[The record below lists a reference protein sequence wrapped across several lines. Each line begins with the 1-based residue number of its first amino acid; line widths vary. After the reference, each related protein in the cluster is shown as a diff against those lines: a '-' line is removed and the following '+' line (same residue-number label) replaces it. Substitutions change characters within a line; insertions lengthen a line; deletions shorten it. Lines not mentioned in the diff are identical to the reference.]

1 MTGQVAWVIGV
12 LIVYLAAILFI
23 GLWSMRYARFTLE
36 DYAMGSRSFG
46 FWILFSTVFAANISA
61 VTLIGIPGAAYHV
74 GWIMWP
80 YFVTSWGWFTPWLFW
95 LLSNRAWI
103 LGQRYGYMTQAEIIK
118 NRWDSPALGVLFSIC
133 LLFYSVPYLMTGI
146 QGGGNA
152 LAGLTGNAIPY
163 WAGCLIVAVI
173 VCAYLVA
180 GGMRG
185 AAWVN
190 TLQAAIFMI
199 GVVIIFFSVANVFGG
214 MTQATQQVAEKYPWL
229 LDRSKF
235 SWKTFYSYGFIVA
248 LSVPVFP
255 QVFMRMIT
263 GRSPRALKGTTMVYP
278 LAGLIV
284 FFTMAYSGMWGHL
297 AFPDL
302 KGAESDKILPMLLA
316 TYLHPALMA
325 VLGSAIFAALM
336 STLDSQLWAVSV
348 IFIKDFFLG
357 KKTTAVTVNEAQA
370 VKWSRIITILLTALA
385 FILAQF
391 KIIGIINIV
400 NFAFAG
406 FAVLIWPMLAALWWR
421 RCTKQAAAASIISSQ
436 FVLLGLQYGIL
447 PKAWAFGFL
456 PGLPAIIVGLV
467 VLVAVTYLTP
477 APVNKGT
484 QEFFETFAVIAPK
497 ESTSPLSAGRPAV

>member
-1 MTGQVAWVIGV
+1 MSAQVAWLIGV
-12 LIVYLAAILFI
+12 LIVFMAAILFI
-23 GLWSMRYARFTLE
+23 GLWSTRYAKHTLE

-46 FWILFSTVFAANISA
+46 FWVLFSTVFAANISA
-61 VTLIGIPGAAYHV
+61 VTIIGIPGAAYHN

-80 YFVTSWGWFTPWLFW
+80 YFVTSWAWFTPWLFW
-95 LLSNRAWI
+95 LLSNRSWI
-103 LGQRYGYMTQAEIIK
+103 LGQRFGYMTQAEIVK
-118 NRWDSPALGVLFSIC
+118 NRWDSPALGFLFSIC

-152 LAGLTGNAIPY
+152 LAGLTGNVIPY

-190 TLQAAIFMI
+190 TLQAAIFMV
-199 GVVIIFFSVANVFGG
+199 GVIIIFFSVANVFGG
-214 MTQATQQVAEKYPWL
+214 LTAATQQVADKYPWL

-235 SWKTFYSYGFIVA
+235 SWKIFYSYGFIVA

-263 GRSPRALKGTTMVYP
+263 GRTPKALKGTVMIYP

-284 FFTMAYSGMWGHL
+284 FFTMAYCGMWGHL
-297 AFPDL
+297 AFPEL
-302 KGAESDKILPMLLA
+302 KGAESDKILPMVLA
-316 TYLHPALMA
+316 AYLHPALMA

-348 IFIKDFFLG
+348 ILVKDFFLG
-357 KKTTAVTVNEAQA
+357 KKTTTISESQA
-370 VKWSRIITILLTALA
+370 VRWSRIITVSLAVLA

-391 KIIGIINIV
+391 QIVGIINIV

-406 FAVLIWPMLAALWWR
+406 FAVLIWPMAAALYWR

-447 PKAWAFGFL
+447 PKTWAFGFL

-467 VLVAVTYLTP
+467 VLVIVTYLTP
-477 APVNKGT
+477 VPANKGT
-484 QEFFETFAVIAPK
+484 QEFFEAFTMAMPK
-497 ESTSPLSAGRPAV
+497 ESVSISVTGKQMA